1 MGALNMSVISL
12 WRRRPR
18 SESSLY
24 TTSKTRFNAAQAS
37 LIATQTDLLA
47 MQPGIV
53 RPLSAR
59 FDVQDL
65 VDRICPVLLSD
76 DTVAIL
82 ATPDHVG
89 SDHADELARRIALPD
104 RDPSTVVRYAISA
117 SLLLDL
123 TRGGLDA
130 QGSIPEKNSRTEQ
143 VRTALA
149 AIFQD
154 LVEWGVRYSASDLH
168 LNVLWDAPY
177 SEIKYTLAGHY
188 VAPACFR
195 HIASRQL
202 LDVLAVAWMDIR
214 GGNGAVFDPGK
225 EQQGSLL
232 RYVQGKKVLLRWASL
247 AADDGPSVCLRFL
260 QRDAI
265 QDGADMLELGY
276 TQEQVSQFK
285 RACMT
290 DGGAVIFA
298 GMVGSGKSTSLATL
312 IAGLPPHRKTITIED
327 PVEYRIPG
335 AIQNTVIRDLD
346 TDAQDAFAAKLRAIK
361 RAAMNDVLLGEIRD
375 DETGRAFM
383 DLVGSGVNV
392 YTTVHASSA
401 SLIPSRLAS
410 DFIRISPDFLA
421 SPGMLKLLVY
431 QVLLPVLCAQC
442 SLPMNTVELD
452 DVYGIS
458 FAAARTG
465 MALLYP
471 DEDAASLR
479 GRNLQGCDA
488 CRRQGLPELNG
499 YAGRTVAAE
508 IIEPGNQQAQTAWST
523 KQAGFHYA
531 LHEATSAYGS
541 DIVDMA
547 AAKAF
552 RGLIDPRD
560 IARRFSAFQHVLTSD
575 RMAAFPNVG
584 SKNARVK
591 T

>member
-1 MGALNMSVISL
+1 MSVISL
-12 WRRRPR
+12 WKRRSG
-18 SESSLY
+18 SEFVRAAA
-24 TTSKTRFNAAQAS
+24 SKPRFNAAQAS
-37 LIATQTDLLA
+37 VIATQADLLA
-47 MQPGIV
+47 MQPGII

-59 FDVQDL
+59 FEVQDL
-65 VDRICPVLLSD
+65 AGRICPVLLSD
-76 DTVAIL
+76 HTVAIL

-89 SDHADELARRIALPD
+89 SDHADELARRIASPGM
-104 RDPSTVVRYAISA
+104 DPSSIARYAISA
-117 SLLLDL
+117 SLLLEV
-123 TRGGLDA
+123 TRGESVT
-130 QGSIPEKNSRTEQ
+130 QSQMPEKNARTEQ

-154 LVEWGVRYSASDLH
+154 LVEWGVRHSASDLH
-168 LNVLWDAPY
+168 LNVLWEAPY

-188 VAPACFR
+188 VAPRCFSQ
-195 HIASRQL
+195 IASRQL

-265 QDGADMLELGY
+265 QDGVDMLALGY
-276 TQEQVSQFK
+276 TPEQAAQFRRVS
-285 RACMT
+285 MV

-312 IAGLPPHRKTITIED
+312 IAGLPSHRKTITIED

-346 TDAQDAFAAKLRAIK
+346 TSAQDAFAAKLRAVK

-401 SLIPSRLAS
+401 SLIPARLAS
-410 DFIRISPDFLA
+410 DFIRVSPDFLA
-421 SPGMLKLLVY
+421 TPGMLKLLVY
-431 QVLLPVLCAQC
+431 QVLLPVLCAHC
-442 SLPMNTVELD
+442 ARSVVAIDASSTD
-452 DVYGIS
+452 DIA
-458 FAAARTG
+458 FAALSVD
-465 MALLYP
+465 MAMLYP
-471 DEDAASLR
+471 DKDPASLR
-479 GRNLQGCDA
+479 SRNPKGCDA
-488 CRRQGLPELNG
+488 CRRPELPELNG

-508 IIEPGNQQAQTAWST
+508 IIEPAH
-523 KQAGFHYA
+523 QAGQVAWGGNPAELHHA
-531 LHEATSAYGS
+531 VHEAFPAYRSG
-541 DIVDMA
+541 IVDMA
-547 AAKAF
+547 VAKAF
-552 RGLIDPRD
+552 QGMIDPRD
-560 IARRFSAFQHVLTSD
+560 IARRFQAFQQMLASRKENIV
-575 RMAAFPNVG
+575 
-584 SKNARVK
+584 ARVES
-591 T
+591 TTELVHL